1 MFSKVLTTVVVAC
14 AVVMNGCKSNIKT
27 HNIVNNNNEQHFNAS
42 TGEYEFISFNYK
54 SIKRA
59 DAFSINHFMGYPD
72 EGPSYFKK
80 DSNYIEQEV
89 NKPTYFKN
97 NELTIVV
104 NEATYADGI
113 YTGDCLYNDKT
124 QKCVTRE
131 RKLDNLIYLTTRS
144 LDFEAFIPFYAY
156 QQLDDGRKIAWVYP
170 NPNPYDA
177 HNYGIHYIGGHYF
190 LKENKENLENFSG
203 KPFFFEIKN
212 QQVVNM
218 GKPYNIIKMGT
229 DTGETRYKKLCCI
242 INKNNKIDCA
252 GGIFHEVAVKDL
264 AEDQIFE
271 VKNIKIKDGVV
282 KELPYHFDYNLK
294 VYKDQKGIGIALV
307 CKRGDEDTHCKLCRS
322 SKDPEFRIEFKK

>member
-14 AVVMNGCKSNIKT
+14 AVVISGCKSNKET
-27 HNIVNNNNEQHFNAS
+27 HNIVNNNIEQYFNAS
-42 TGEYEFISFNYK
+42 TGEYESISFNYK

-59 DAFSINHFMGYPD
+59 DGFLINHFMGYPD
-72 EGPSYFKK
+72 KGPSYFKK

-104 NEATYADGI
+104 NHAVYADGI

-131 RKLDNLIYLTTRS
+131 LSNEMYPKSRS

-156 QQLDDGRKIAWVYP
+156 QQLNDGRKIAWVYP

-177 HNYGIHYIGGHYF
+177 HDYGIDFIGGHYF
-190 LKENKENLENFSG
+190 LKENKDNLENFSG

-218 GKPYNIIKMGT
+218 GKPFNIVKMGT
-229 DTGETRYKKLCCI
+229 DTGYTKYKKLYCV

-252 GGIFHEVAVKDL
+252 GGIFHVVAVKDL
-264 AEDQIFE
+264 AEDQVFE
-271 VKNIKIKDGVV
+271 VKNIKIKDGLV

-294 VYKDQKGIGIALV
+294 VYKDQKGIGIALI
-307 CKRGDEDTHCKLCRS
+307 CKPENEESICRLNRS
-322 SKDPEFRIEFKK
+322 SKDPNFRIEF